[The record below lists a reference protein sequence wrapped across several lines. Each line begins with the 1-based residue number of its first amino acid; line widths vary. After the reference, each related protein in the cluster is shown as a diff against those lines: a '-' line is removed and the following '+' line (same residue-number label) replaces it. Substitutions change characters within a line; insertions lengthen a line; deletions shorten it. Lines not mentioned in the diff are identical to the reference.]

1 MKNSGHFVL
10 FLRNYTK
17 SIKYNSIN
25 EEVFNEEFTKM
36 DLIDFVFIKLFWCF
50 IKKYLMTI
58 LLIWLKKL
66 FIKRR
71 KFMSKGF
78 ALCITG
84 LEIYAFYLVIGKLIT
99 SITMQFFM
107 FFYTML
113 IELGVELKRT
123 LVKN

>member
-1 MKNSGHFVL
+1 
-10 FLRNYTK
+10 
-17 SIKYNSIN
+17 
-25 EEVFNEEFTKM
+25 
-36 DLIDFVFIKLFWCF
+36 
-50 IKKYLMTI
+50 MTI
-58 LLIWLKKL
+58 LLIWLEKL

-78 ALCITG
+78 ALCTTD
-84 LEIYAFYLVIGKLIT
+84 LEVYAFYLVIGKLIT

-107 FFYTML
+107 FFFIMF